1 MSNYAEIWQKLSAVD
16 VSSMTETKQAGSV
29 KLTYLSW
36 AHAWAVMMEH
46 YPDMYVTF
54 TSYERSTETATT
66 HNDVQ
71 YYRDGSAAVKCNV
84 TIGGC
89 IRSFTLPVMDHK
101 NKAIQNPDAWAIN
114 TAKQRCMVK
123 VFALFGLG
131 HYIYAGEDLPVEPK
145 SESATTGVQSDAP
158 FDKARE
164 IYKAIQ
170 TASSVKA
177 ITTVLDNN
185 AEDLDLLEVN
195 DSEKH
200 KAIVDLVKRKTDAL
214 TEKEAA

>member
-1 MSNYAEIWQKLSAVD
+1 MSNYAEIWQKLSAID

-46 YPDMYVTF
+46 YPNMTVTF
-54 TSYERSTETATT
+54 TSYERSTETATA

-71 YYRDGSAAVKCNV
+71 YYRDGSAAVECNV
-84 TIGGC
+84 TIGDC
-89 IRSFTLPVMDHK
+89 MRSFTLPVMDHK

-145 SESATTGVQSDAP
+145 FGATTGVQSDAP
-158 FDKARE
+158 VDKARE

-177 ITTVLDNN
+177 ITTVLDGNE
-185 AEDLDLLEVN
+185 EDLDLLKGN
-195 DSEKH
+195 DLEKY
-200 KAIVDLVKRKTDAL
+200 KAIEDLVKRKTDAL